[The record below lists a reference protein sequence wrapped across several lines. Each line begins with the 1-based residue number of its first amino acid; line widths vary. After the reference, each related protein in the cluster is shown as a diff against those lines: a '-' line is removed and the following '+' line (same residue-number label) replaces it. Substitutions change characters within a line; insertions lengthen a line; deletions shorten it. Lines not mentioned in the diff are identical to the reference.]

1 MSNTTKDTEQFFSIP
16 NILDVAFVQNYW
28 INVFLKNKT
37 RKKIKKLEQTSNYTC
52 SHSIVGTHIETTQ
65 LQRVFLLLMGPAGTK
80 GLIDADVDRFYTRCR
95 EHLPGGSY

>member
-1 MSNTTKDTEQFFSIP
+1 MSNANKDTEHFLSIS

-28 INVFLKNKT
+28 INVFLKNK
-37 RKKIKKLEQTSNYTC
+37 KKNLKLEQTSNYTC

-65 LQRVFLLLMGPAGTK
+65 LQRVFLLLMGPVGTK